1 MGWGGLLILVLAG
14 TGIWIGATLV
24 DEDGGDL
31 FRSLDRSGGEEALE
45 ERPIPSHGARIRV
58 EVLNAGGVRGMAA
71 EARDGLR
78 DEGFDVVH
86 YGNASS
92 FGREASVVL
101 HRSGELG
108 AAQAVAAA
116 LGIGEVRSEPD
127 STLMVEVTVLL
138 GSTWGQETTVGED
151 PTDGGGEGD
160 GDEGD
165 RPEAGTPG
173 GSNPQ
178 PEGEG

>member
-1 MGWGGLLILVLAG
+1 MGWGGLLILALAG

-24 DEDGGDL
+24 DEGGGDL
-31 FRSLDRSGGEEALE
+31 FRSLDRNTGEEEAVV

-78 DEGFDVVH
+78 NEGFDVVH
-86 YGNASS
+86 YGNAST

-101 HRSGELG
+101 HRSGDLS

-116 LGIGEVRSEPD
+116 LGIQEVRSEPD
-127 STLMVEVTVLL
+127 STLLVEVTVLL
-138 GSTWGQETTVGED
+138 GSTWGQEATE
-151 PTDGGGEGD
+151 EGD
-160 GDEGD
+160 APEEETEGEEGD
-165 RPEAGTPG
+165 RPGAGTPG
-173 GSNPQ
+173 DSNPQ

>member
-31 FRSLDRSGGEEALE
+31 FRSLDRSGGEAPLE
-45 ERPIPSHGARIRV
+45 ERPIPSYGARIRV

-71 EARDGLR
+71 EVRDELR

-86 YGNASS
+86 YGNAST

-116 LGIGEVRSEPD
+116 LGIREVRSEPD
-127 STLMVEVTVLL
+127 STLLVEVTVLL
-138 GSTWGQETTVGED
+138 GSTWGQEATAGEE
-151 PTDGGGEGD
+151 PTEEETDGEGGD
-160 GDEGD
+160 GPG
-165 RPEAGTPG
+165 AGTPG
-173 GSNPQ
+173 SSNQQ
-178 PEGEG
+178 PEGKG

>member
-24 DEDGGDL
+24 DEEGGDL
-31 FRSLDRSGGEEALE
+31 FRSLDRSGGEEEALV

-86 YGNASS
+86 YGNAST
-92 FGREASVVL
+92 FGREGSVVL
-101 HRSGELG
+101 HRSGDLG

-116 LGIGEVRSEPD
+116 LGIREVRSEPD
-127 STLMVEVTVLL
+127 STLLVEVTVLL
-138 GSTWGQETTVGED
+138 GSTWGQEASAGEEA
-151 PTDGGGEGD
+151 TDGE
-160 GDEGD
+160 EGD
-165 RPEAGTPG
+165 RPGAGTPG
-173 GSNPQ
+173 GSNQQ
-178 PEGEG
+178 PEGKG